1 MDIDIDGENI
11 TTFLAATP
19 GTGYGQLP
27 VWWFSISLWDD
38 QRVHHIWTNTIAK
51 IYIYFNIFQY
61 INTIH
66 VFIYIYCMVTAP
78 NDLDIFFG
86 RPCFTPVAH
95 IRTPFGK
102 IGRRLVNQCDLEER
116 SALCLAV
123 IGRHSNMVQILLSS
137 KVPSRGVGACFKG
150 LGLGGLKGIYFYW
163 PLAWWSWQ
171 QKTVAQFKIEKHF

>member
-1 MDIDIDGENI
+1 MDNCPFVDELSVKHGDFPFLCEMTRGYI
-11 TTFLAATP
+11 TYELTLLQ
-19 GTGYGQLP
+19 Y
-27 VWWFSISLWDD
+27 
-38 QRVHHIWTNTIAK
+38 
-51 IYIYFNIFQY
+51 IYIFQH
-61 INTIH
+61 ISIH
-66 VFIYIYCMVTAP
+66 QYNSCLYIYIYCMVTAP

-171 QKTVAQFKIEKHF
+171 KKQ